1 MKKIIVALAILM
13 TAASVN
19 AQDYVITAYGA
30 STDSTKLN
38 TKAIQATIDLAAEK
52 GGGTIVVPK
61 GTFLTGALFFKPHT
75 NLRLIEGAVLKGSDD
90 IDNYPLIPS
99 RMEGQSLMYYAALIN
114 AYYVDGFTIEGGGT
128 INGNGLKYWTAFWA
142 HRDSL
147 KKIGKSS
154 TNLEVHRPRLVFIWG
169 CKDVVIRG
177 VNLYNSGFW
186 TTHLYQCRNVRIE
199 DCRIVAP
206 LKPIPAPSS
215 DGIDLD
221 VCKKVGISNCYVSV
235 SDDGICMKGGK
246 GPDAH
251 LRPEDGIV
259 EDVLVENCR
268 FGPVPSAL
276 TMGSECVHAKNIVM
290 RNCTMDNNGTVLR
303 LKMRGD
309 THQLYE
315 DIAVDHITGS
325 CGTVIAMSPW
335 TQFFDLKGST
345 DKPFGVIRNITVYCK
360 SLGQL
365 KGNADDQVSNITLKN
380 VNATAKD
387 NQFLNVYD
395 QVSFDHVLVNG
406 SAPVIVKSVVN
417 AK

>member
-1 MKKIIVALAILM
+1 
-13 TAASVN
+13 
-19 AQDYVITAYGA
+19 
-30 STDSTKLN
+30 
-38 TKAIQATIDLAAEK
+38 
-52 GGGTIVVPK
+52 
-61 GTFLTGALFFKPHT
+61 
-75 NLRLIEGAVLKGSDD
+75 
-90 IDNYPLIPS
+90 
-99 RMEGQSLMYYAALIN
+99 
-114 AYYVDGFTIEGGGT
+114 
-128 INGNGLKYWTAFWA
+128 
-142 HRDSL
+142 
-147 KKIGKSS
+147 
-154 TNLEVHRPRLVFIWG
+154 
-169 CKDVVIRG
+169 
-177 VNLYNSGFW
+177 
-186 TTHLYQCRNVRIE
+186 
-199 DCRIVAP
+199 
-206 LKPIPAPSS
+206 
-215 DGIDLD
+215 
-221 VCKKVGISNCYVSV
+221 
-235 SDDGICMKGGK
+235 MKGGK

-345 DKPFGVIRNITVYCK
+345 DKPFGVIRNITVSNVTVYCK